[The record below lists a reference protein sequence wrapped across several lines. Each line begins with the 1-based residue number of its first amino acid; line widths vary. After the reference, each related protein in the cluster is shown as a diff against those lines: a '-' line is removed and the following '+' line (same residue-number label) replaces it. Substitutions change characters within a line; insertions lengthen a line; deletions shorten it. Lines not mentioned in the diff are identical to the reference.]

1 VERFAATCIRLGI
14 PSTSTTTDPYT
25 GEPVQDPNT
34 NPYTA
39 AIPLVLRQHLTALLP
54 GILALSHASFDSP
67 DIPSEAYHKLK
78 EWLPNFLTMPVVKA
92 VLKV

>member
-1 VERFAATCIRLGI
+1 MERFAATCIRLGI
-14 PSTSTTTDPYT
+14 PPTSTTLDPYT

-34 NPYTA
+34 NPYTS

-54 GILALSHASFDSP
+54 GILALSHVHFDSP
-67 DIPSEAYHKLK
+67 NMPFKQYHKLK
-78 EWLPNFLTMPVVKA
+78 EWLPNFLTMPVAKA

>member
-14 PSTSTTTDPYT
+14 PPTSTTNDPYT

-67 DIPSEAYHKLK
+67 NIPFEKYHKLK
-78 EWLPNFLTMPVVKA
+78 ECLPNFLTMPVVQA

>member
-1 VERFAATCIRLGI
+1 MERFAATCIRQGI
-14 PSTSTTTDPYT
+14 PNNSTINDPYT

-54 GILALSHASFDSP
+54 GIHALSHVQFDSSAIQP
-67 DIPSEAYHKLK
+67 REYHDLK
-78 EWLPNFLTMPVVKA
+78 EWLPNFLTMPVAKA